1 MLKRR
6 TDTELCGFA
15 YGSADEPEGVPRSP
29 FDGVP
34 LYSSYS
40 EMLDS
45 LKPDYAVVSPVFG
58 YTSRIIIECAQRGI
72 SVFSEKPVAATL
84 SQLKSV
90 EDAVKKHNIRFC
102 AMHYLRFSPDFYR
115 AAELTMGGAIGKPI
129 LITAQKSYKWGKRP
143 DWYSVPELY
152 PGIVPWVGIHALD
165 WIYAFTRSRFV
176 HASAR
181 SYGSPE
187 RAAIFEFRLENGA
200 FGAVNLDFLRPD
212 TAPTHGDDRIRI
224 AGESGVIEVLGGTVT
239 LINGDGTVTLKPSA
253 DEAPE
258 LLTEFLNGGQ
268 PITAEEIFHVTE
280 TAIRGMQ
287 NMRASL
293 KTLRD

>member
-1 MLKRR
+1 MRICFIGNCGHSRQAYEVLKRR

-90 EDAVKKHNIRFC
+90 EDAVKKHNIRFLLEEQC
-102 AMHYLRFSPDFYR
+102 NYL
-115 AAELTMGGAIGKPI
+115 LC
-129 LITAQKSYKWGKRP
+129 L
-143 DWYSVPELY
+143 VPMLL
-152 PGIVPWVGIHALD
+152 PQHL
-165 WIYAFTRSRFV
+165 
-176 HASAR
+176 
-181 SYGSPE
+181 
-187 RAAIFEFRLENGA
+187 
-200 FGAVNLDFLRPD
+200 LRY
-212 TAPTHGDDRIRI
+212 
-224 AGESGVIEVLGGTVT
+224 
-239 LINGDGTVTLKPSA
+239 
-253 DEAPE
+253 
-258 LLTEFLNGGQ
+258 
-268 PITAEEIFHVTE
+268 
-280 TAIRGMQ
+280 
-287 NMRASL
+287 
-293 KTLRD
+293 